1 MGHRLTEKRG
11 KMLPLVK
18 IEHLKKNF
26 PMTGGVFGKATSW
39 VKAVD
44 DVSLDM
50 MKGKT
55 LGLVGESG
63 CGKTTLGETILMLQK
78 PTEGKIYFDGQDIT
92 QTNRH
97 EMKKLRSRMQIVFQD
112 PYSSLDPRMLVRNIV
127 GEPLKTHRNLN
138 EKQLN
143 EEVLKLLDKV
153 GLAEQHLRRYPHE
166 FSGGQRQRIAI
177 ARALALNP
185 NFIVL
190 DEPTSALDVSV
201 QVTILELLKSLQ
213 KDLKL
218 TYLFIS
224 HDLSVVERISDYVAV
239 MYLGKLVELC
249 PAGEIAENV
258 LHPYTEALIS
268 AVPILN
274 PVTKRKKIL
283 LSGTI
288 PSPVNPPQGCRFH
301 TRCPVAKPECMEEEP
316 QLRKVSREHFV
327 ACHLYER
334 R

>member
-1 MGHRLTEKRG
+1 
-11 KMLPLVK
+11 MLPLVK
-18 IEHLKKNF
+18 IDRLKKYF
-26 PMTGGVFGKATSW
+26 PTPGSVFGKSTSW

-44 DVSLDM
+44 DISLDV

-92 QTNRH
+92 QINQR
-97 EMKKLRSRMQIVFQD
+97 EMKELRPRMQIVFQD
-112 PYSSLDPRMLVRNIV
+112 PYSSLDPRMLVRDIV
-127 GEPLKTHRNLN
+127 GEPLRTHRNLN

-177 ARALALNP
+177 ARALALAP

-249 PAGEIAENV
+249 PAGEIAENP

-268 AVPILN
+268 AVPTLS
-274 PVTKRKKIL
+274 PVAKRKKIL

-288 PSPVNPPQGCRFH
+288 PSPVNPPRGCRFH

-316 QLRKVSREHFV
+316 QLWNVAREHFV
-327 ACHLYER
+327 ACHLYKR